1 MIACFAIAAGAA
13 TFADSVR
20 LSEDVARRRHRTTAH
35 SHGETATASGARRI
49 LVRVGGTPWTRSRP
63 ERYRRQ
69 RRDPPPGLL
78 RGGENAGLN
87 PRTRRPEDRYRYE
100 RTMPLLAG
108 LYGSRRKGTAPS
120 SIGGAADPW
129 LRGHSGGPRR
139 CPFNNC
145 RTSKPIIPPRDAV
158 ETIDTNRA
166 HRPPHRAGGS
176 LTFSATYSTRAILP
190 EFSRR

>member
-1 MIACFAIAAGAA
+1 MASMWMPKACYEAVAIAVAQFRAGRHLPFTHRPDDGTASA
-13 TFADSVR
+13 GCVF
-20 LSEDVARRRHRTTAH
+20 RRR
-35 SHGETATASGARRI
+35 

-139 CPFNNC
+139 CPLTIAEPANQSY
-145 RTSKPIIPPRDAV
+145 RPATLSKPSIRIEHTAPLTVP
-158 ETIDTNRA
+158 
-166 HRPPHRAGGS
+166 AG
-176 LTFSATYSTRAILP
+176 A
-190 EFSRR
+190 

>member
-1 MIACFAIAAGAA
+1 MASMWMPRACYEAVAIAVAQFREGRHLPFTHRPDDGTASAGCV
-13 TFADSVR
+13 F
-20 LSEDVARRRHRTTAH
+20 RRR
-35 SHGETATASGARRI
+35 